1 MDDTCEYVIGTYI
14 PCILYLVPTYLVPST
29 YIHIIGTYISSTY
42 IPSTYTHIIG
52 TYIPSIQM
60 QGWLG
65 MF

>member
-29 YIHIIGTYISSTY
+29 YISSTY
-42 IPSTYTHIIG
+42 IPSTYIHIIG